1 MSENATPE
9 IPALSELKVMGT
21 VTACPGVAEISLGM
35 LSDGLAGTGVAVGVS
50 VGVNVGVAVPVDVGV
65 GVGVETCTE
74 PSSVV
79 PSTRTPSSLTYTGD
93 GLDENPTLALEFR
106 HKAPSLTVKA
116 IVTITP
122 SGIAEKGRTRS
133 AMTMSISPSESCGLC
148 PTLVVSNSD
157 GTDSVTESAR
167 PSALLSVGSKLRQ
180 VSS

>member
-1 MSENATPE
+1 
-9 IPALSELKVMGT
+9 
-21 VTACPGVAEISLGM
+21 M

-50 VGVNVGVAVPVDVGV
+50 VGVGVNVGVAVAVDVGV

-79 PSTRTPSSLTYTGD
+79 PSRRTPSSLTYTGE
-93 GLDENPTLALEFR
+93 GLDEKPTLALEFR

-122 SGIAEKGRTRS
+122 SGIAEKGRTGS